1 MASWWFIASWG
12 YVALLVAVTVL
23 LRKQRL
29 RPTDAEEARCGS
41 CGYLTRDLPTSICPE
56 CGRDL
61 NVVGTRRA
69 TFWNRLT
76 PAQRRTRWFAVWS
89 VGIAGLTVAAWPPLQ
104 ELRPGIHWMS
114 DCVTL
119 REPGGAYH
127 VEIERAWRVRGWG
140 NGNPSTPGA
149 GSALGAWAVSIHGP
163 WNRPDARGVVPA
175 YLFRPEALLA
185 SKDEVTFVID
195 PRRLRYAYV
204 EPSSG
209 TVTSGEGTDWR
220 NALDRWLEAIAQQRS
235 QPTLRRDVTTMLNG
249 ALSGPYFP
257 PPSTTFAAFR
267 WYGNTR
273 GWAWEPDRSWV
284 FVGIG
289 LVVLIWLAGCLT
301 IRHVYRAR
309 KLAE

>member
-1 MASWWFIASWG
+1 MALWWFIAFVG
-12 YVALLVAVTVL
+12 YAALAAAVIVF
-23 LRKQRL
+23 LRAQRL
-29 RPTDAEEARCGS
+29 PATDDEEARCGF
-41 CGYLTRDLPTSICPE
+41 CGYRTRGLPTSTCPE

-61 NVVGTRRA
+61 NVVGIRRP
-69 TFWNRLT
+69 TSWNRLT
-76 PAQRRTRWFAVWS
+76 PAQRPSRLCAAWTI
-89 VGIAGLTVAAWPPLQ
+89 GIGGLALAAWPPLQ
-104 ELRPGIHWMS
+104 ELRSGVRWMS

-127 VEIERAWRVRGWG
+127 VEVERAWRVRGWG
-140 NGNPSTPGA
+140 NGYPSTPRA
-149 GSALGAWAVSIHGP
+149 GSALAAWAVSVHGP

-185 SKDEVTFVID
+185 RKDEVTFVID
-195 PRRLRYAYV
+195 PRRLRYAYAN
-204 EPSSG
+204 PSTGMVVHS
-209 TVTSGEGTDWR
+209 EGPDWR
-220 NALDRWLEAIAQQRS
+220 TRLDAWLDAVARQRN
-235 QPTLRRDVTTMLNG
+235 QPSLRTDVTTILNS

-267 WYGNTR
+267 WYGNAR

-284 FVGIG
+284 FVAIG

-309 KLAE
+309 EVAE